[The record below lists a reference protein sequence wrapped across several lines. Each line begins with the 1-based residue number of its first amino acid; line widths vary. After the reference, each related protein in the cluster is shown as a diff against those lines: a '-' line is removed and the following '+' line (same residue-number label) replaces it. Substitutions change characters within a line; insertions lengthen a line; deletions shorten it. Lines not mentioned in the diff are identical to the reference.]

1 LPTYFAENIDLK
13 GWTGRERGGMERGEE
28 GEGEEGEERWVQNIV
43 CVSIE
48 VLRVTYVVRRSVG

>member
-1 LPTYFAENIDLK
+1 MEGK
-13 GWTGRERGGMERGEE
+13 GRGGEE
-28 GEGEEGEERWVQNIV
+28 GEGEERWGRTSCV